1 MSSESSASASL
12 PAPRRDKFA
21 AMANRASTTGTSA
34 SAAGP
39 VQQSAA
45 ALPPQGSGRGNKF
58 AAMAANN
65 RAQAATSE
73 EEKAKAETAVRE
85 ERLRG
90 IKEKLSRRNKI
101 LGDLDRA
108 EDLTCKLLEIAHQTT
123 TALQDL
129 SCAPNISA
137 LSKVYRETLREI
149 HPLLSTGT
157 QELIQPY
164 QNHSTETRQS
174 MYAARVDMRL
184 AKERTQ
190 VLKLITEIERKQL
203 QGESSLIP
211 EESREKKRRRDDQ
224 SNQL

>member
-1 MSSESSASASL
+1 MSSESSPSASL

-21 AMANRASTTGTSA
+21 AMANRASSTTASSPVSA
-34 SAAGP
+34 PSAD
-39 VQQSAA
+39 AA
-45 ALPPQGSGRGNKF
+45 WPPGGRRGNKF

-65 RAQAATSE
+65 RAPTATSE
-73 EEKAKAETAVRE
+73 EEKSKAEASIRE

-108 EDLTCKLLEIAHQTT
+108 EDLTCKLLEVAHQTT
-123 TALQDL
+123 KALEDL

-137 LSKVYRETLREI
+137 LSKVYRETLREL

-157 QELIQPY
+157 EELIQPY

-190 VLKLITEIERKQL
+190 VLKLVTELERKQL
-203 QGESSLIP
+203 QGESVLIP
-211 EESREKKRRRDDQ
+211 SESGEKKRRRDE
-224 SNQL
+224 

>member
-1 MSSESSASASL
+1 MSSESSPSASL

-21 AMANRASTTGTSA
+21 AMANRASSTATASSPVPEISA
-34 SAAGP
+34 DAAW
-39 VQQSAA
+39 
-45 ALPPQGSGRGNKF
+45 PPGGRRGNKF

-65 RAQAATSE
+65 RAPTATSE
-73 EEKAKAETAVRE
+73 EEKSKAEAAIRE

-108 EDLTCKLLEIAHQTT
+108 EDLTCKLLEVAHQTT
-123 TALQDL
+123 KALEDL

-137 LSKVYRETLREI
+137 LSKVYRETLREL

-157 QELIQPY
+157 EELIQPY

-190 VLKLITEIERKQL
+190 VLKLVTELERKQL
-203 QGESSLIP
+203 QGESVLIP
-211 EESREKKRRRDDQ
+211 SESGEKKRRRDE
-224 SNQL
+224 